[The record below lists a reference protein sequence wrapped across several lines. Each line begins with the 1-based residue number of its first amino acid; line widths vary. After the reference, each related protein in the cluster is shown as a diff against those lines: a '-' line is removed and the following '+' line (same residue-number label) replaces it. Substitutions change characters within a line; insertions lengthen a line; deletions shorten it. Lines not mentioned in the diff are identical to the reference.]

1 VSAYTHKTLRRW
13 AFAAGYIEQELD
25 AAAQR
30 MHNAIRNEVL
40 RKAAAEQRNA
50 LVEDP
55 GLSEAALIDLIDPD
69 KEN

>member
-1 VSAYTHKTLRRW
+1 
-13 AFAAGYIEQELD
+13 LD